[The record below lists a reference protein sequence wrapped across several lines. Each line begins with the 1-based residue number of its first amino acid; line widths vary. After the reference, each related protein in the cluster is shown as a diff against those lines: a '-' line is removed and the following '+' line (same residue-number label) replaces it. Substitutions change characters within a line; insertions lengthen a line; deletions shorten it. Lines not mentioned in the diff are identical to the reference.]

1 MLRLISFLFFLGI
14 STVAFS
20 ATCNIAVTANW
31 NACVCSQTGLAPV
44 SGDAVI
50 VNSGVTLTFTT
61 DPNFTG
67 TLTINGTV
75 VNNKANA
82 TWNGNI
88 ILNSGGELTLNQ
100 KLDIGTSSGCG
111 YTLTVNGTG
120 HLSLNGS
127 GGSDLLSICN
137 QKVAQSGGGCGTY
150 PAGPLPYCD
159 PGSGFTGPFVFNQG
173 GLPIQLLYFDVTI
186 PKNES
191 HALIEWA
198 TSSEENFDHFEIER
212 AGKDLTFSTI
222 AEVPGAGYNTSSKI
236 EYSAKDENPL
246 IGIGYYRL
254 KAVDIDKT
262 YEYFKIK
269 SVSYDGGRKLMV
281 WANPASA
288 KGFKYSINFEPRPND
303 RVVLVNQVGTE
314 ILSAPVKG
322 TENEIIPD
330 IAIKSGAY
338 MLRYVSSDF
347 HQTARVFIKD

>member
-1 MLRLISFLFFLGI
+1 MGRLILLLFLLSI

-20 ATCNIAVTANW
+20 ATCNIAVSANW

-50 VNSGVTLTFTT
+50 VNSGVTLTFST

-88 ILNSGGELTLNQ
+88 VINSGGELTLNQ

-150 PAGPLPYCD
+150 PTGPLPYCD
-159 PGSGFTGPFVFNQG
+159 PGTGFSGPFVFNQG
-173 GLPIQLLYFDVTI
+173 GLPIELLYFNVSI
-186 PKNES
+186 PKNEN
-191 HALIEWA
+191 HTLIEWA
-198 TSSEENFDHFEIER
+198 TEDEENFDYFEIER
-212 AGKDLTFSTI
+212 AGSDLRFFSLL
-222 AEVPGAGYNTSSKI
+222 EVPGAGYNTNSIKK
-236 EYSAKDENPL
+236 YSASDENPL
-246 IGIGYYRL
+246 VGINYYRL
-254 KAVDIDKT
+254 KAVDIDGT
-262 YEYFKIK
+262 FEYFKIK
-269 SVSYDGGRKLMV
+269 SVDYNGNRRVLVSP
-281 WANPASA
+281 NPTS
-288 KGFKYSINFEPRPND
+288 GSSFKYSINFEPGPYD
-303 RVVLVNQVGTE
+303 RVTLVNQVGTE
-314 ILSAPVKG
+314 LFSAPVTG
-322 TENEIIPD
+322 NENELTPNS
-330 IAIKSGAY
+330 KLKPGAY
-338 MLRYVSSDF
+338 LLRYTSSNF
-347 HQTARVFIKD
+347 QEVVRVFIKE